1 MSLCEPGLE
10 MAAAAAAD
18 PMEKEEEEEVNCRAG
33 EEVKLA
39 GRPDEGRVPPARPA
53 NVMRMGYNLVIKM
66 HQRGAA
72 QF

>member
-39 GRPDEGRVPPARPA
+39 ARTRARFRLPGL
-53 NVMRMGYNLVIKM
+53 RMSCEWAIT
-66 HQRGAA
+66 
-72 QF
+72 